1 MTRGYMPIINMHAAK
16 TQLSD
21 LVKRARAGE
30 EIIIARD
37 GAPAVKL
44 VPVDM
49 DAPAPMFGALAGR
62 IRVPASFFDEL
73 PDDELSAWGV

>member
-1 MTRGYMPIINMHAAK
+1 MSTVNMHAAK

-37 GAPAVKL
+37 GEAAVKL
-44 VPVDM
+44 VPVD
-49 DAPAPMFGALAGR
+49 AETPAPTFGAFAGR
-62 IRVPASFFDEL
+62 IRIPASFFDEL

>member
-1 MTRGYMPIINMHAAK
+1 MPIINMHAAK

-37 GAPAVKL
+37 GEPAVKL
-44 VPVDM
+44 VPVDSEM
-49 DAPAPMFGALAGR
+49 PAPAFGAFAGR

-73 PDDELSAWGV
+73 PEDELSAWGV